1 MMPFAEISF
10 TGLYLGAICYAG
22 SLALY
27 FLKKTDWADILLC
40 VAFLLHTV
48 SQISRGWIIGIFTP
62 IAIVEVNFFLPWCLA
77 FLTLC
82 LRFFTKEKQLG
93 CSAIIPVLFFLL
105 IALQCPKGVFPP
117 SPQGQTIFSPLF
129 FLFEVPAQAFF
140 VLGAWFAFQ
149 YLRREAEAEFFDSL
163 IIWGFI
169 FYSIAQVAGAI
180 WCYLGWASLF
190 NWSERHLQSAAI
202 WCFYAAY
209 IHLRFLYVR
218 DMKRKAWFSIA
229 GFALVLLVILLGH
242 LSEMN
247 MPRLGG

>member
-1 MMPFAEISF
+1 MPIS
-10 TGLYLGAICYAG
+10 TVSVTCLYLAGGSYAL
-22 SLALY
+22 SFVAFALR
-27 FLKKTDWADILLC
+27 KERVTDVFFIGG
-40 VAFLLHTV
+40 FLLHTI
-48 SQISRGWIIGIFTP
+48 SQVSRGWFIGIFTP
-62 IAIVEVNFFLPWCLA
+62 IAMVEVNFFLPWCLA

-82 LRFFTKEKQLG
+82 LRFFTKEKHLV

-129 FLFEVPAQAFF
+129 FLFEVPAQACF
-140 VLGAWFAFQ
+140 VLGAWFAFK
-149 YLRREAEAEFFDSL
+149 YLRRETEAAFFDSL

-229 GFALVLLVILLGH
+229 GFALLLLVIILGY
-242 LSEMN
+242 LNEMN

>member
-1 MMPFAEISF
+1 MPLSTVSVTCLFLAAGAYALSLVSF
-10 TGLYLGAICYAG
+10 ILRKERITEFCFYAG
-22 SLALY
+22 
-27 FLKKTDWADILLC
+27 FL
-40 VAFLLHTV
+40 FHTI
-48 SQISRGWIIGIFTP
+48 SQVSRGWFIGIFTP
-62 IAIVEVNFFLPWCLA
+62 IAMVEVNFFLPWCLA

-82 LRFFTKEKQLG
+82 LRFFTKEKHLV

-105 IALQCPKGVFPP
+105 IVLQYPKGVFPP

-140 VLGAWFAFQ
+140 ILGGWFAFQ
-149 YLRREAEAEFFDSL
+149 YLRQKNEAAFFHSL
-163 IIWGFI
+163 VIWGFI
-169 FYSIAQVAGAI
+169 FYSIAQVTGAI

-218 DMKRKAWFSIA
+218 NMNRKAGFSIA
-229 GFALVLLVILLGH
+229 GSALVLLVVLLGH
-242 LSEMN
+242 LNEMN